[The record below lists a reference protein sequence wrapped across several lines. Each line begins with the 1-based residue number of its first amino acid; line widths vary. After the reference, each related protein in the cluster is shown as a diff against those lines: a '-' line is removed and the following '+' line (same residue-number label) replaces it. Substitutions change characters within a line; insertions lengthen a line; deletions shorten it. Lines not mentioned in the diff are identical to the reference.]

1 MTAHRT
7 PLDEQVDLYRRA
19 GEHAISLISG
29 VSGDQ
34 WDTPALGPWTV
45 RTLVGHIGR
54 AFTTVTEYLAKPA
67 AHHDVHS
74 AADYYLV
81 ALTLTD
87 PVSIQARA
95 EQAAR
100 ALGEDPPAAIR
111 KFRDGALAA
120 LMDAG
125 DPLISTAAGGMR
137 LSDYLP
143 TRIFEL
149 VVHSVDLAQATGQ
162 SDTLPDDICRSA
174 LAVAVEVA
182 IRRGEGQPVLLA
194 LTGRTPLSSGFS
206 VV

>member
-1 MTAHRT
+1 MPTIT
-7 PLDEQVDLYRRA
+7 EQVSLYRRA
-19 GEHAISLISG
+19 GDHAISLVSDI
-29 VSGDQ
+29 SGDQ
-34 WDTPALGPWTV
+34 WDAPALGPWTV

-67 AHHDVHS
+67 DIRDVHTT
-74 AADYYLV
+74 ADYYIV

-87 PVSIQARA
+87 PASIQARA
-95 EQAAR
+95 EQAGL
-100 ALGEDPPAAIR
+100 ALGGDPPATIQKLREAAV
-111 KFRDGALAA
+111 DAL
-120 LMDAG
+120 LKAG

-149 VVHSVDLAQATGQ
+149 AVHSVDLARATGQ
-162 SDTLPDDICRSA
+162 PDALPAEVCRSA

-182 IRRGEGQPVLLA
+182 IRRGEGQSVLLA
-194 LTGRTPLSSGFS
+194 LAGRTPLPSGFS

>member
-1 MTAHRT
+1 MTTHRT
-7 PLDEQVDLYRRA
+7 PLDEHVDLYRRA
-19 GEHAISLISG
+19 GEHVISLISDL
-29 VSGDQ
+29 SADQ
-34 WDTPALGPWTV
+34 WDAPALGPWTV

-67 AHHDVHS
+67 THHDVRT

-87 PVSIQARA
+87 PASIQTRA

-100 ALGEDPPAAIR
+100 ALGENPPAAIR
-111 KFRDGALAA
+111 KFRDGALEA
-120 LMDAG
+120 LMNAG

-149 VVHSVDLAQATGQ
+149 VVHSVDLARATGQ
-162 SDTLPDDICRSA
+162 SDSLPADICRSA

-182 IRRGEGQPVLLA
+182 IRRGDGQSMLLA

>member
-1 MTAHRT
+1 MTTQRT
-7 PLDEQVDLYRRA
+7 PLDEHVDLYRRA
-19 GEHAISLISG
+19 GEHVMSLITG
-29 VSGDQ
+29 VSADQ
-34 WDTPALGPWTV
+34 WDAPALGPWTV

-67 AHHDVHS
+67 AHHDVHTT
-74 AADYYLV
+74 ADYYLV
-81 ALTLTD
+81 ALQLTD
-87 PVSIQARA
+87 ASSIHARA

-100 ALGEDPPAAIR
+100 ALGENPPAAIR
-111 KFRDGALAA
+111 TFRDAALEA
-120 LMDAG
+120 LMDGG

-149 VVHSVDLAQATGQ
+149 VVHSVDLARATGQ
-162 SDTLPDDICRSA
+162 PDTLPDDICRSA
-174 LAVAVEVA
+174 LEVAIEVA
-182 IRRGEGQPVLLA
+182 IRRGDGQSVLLA